1 MRARRATRATSIERI
16 KNTRIHSSR
25 RFRRH
30 RSRKT
35 RFRLDSI
42 VPIRTAYLPSSAD
55 TIETRSIECRGHD
68 AARETRRRRATR
80 GDAPGDGGGRELRGR
95 GHGWRETSTSADA
108 DDDDDDDEEDDD
120 EDDRPLD
127 RPLDRPTGRRAGMG
141 GPPVVPLM
149 GVRTSRLR
157 VRGGGC
163 GRDDPCPS
171 VSPRTRGT
179 YSSPHTRYEHT
190 QRERET
196 YIRHH
201 RVARPNGR
209 NVAPHVD
216 ARARDDDE
224 RGMTRRGPSVDDELG
239 ELRVREANAVTRRIR
254 RETMRS
260 HGIV

>member
-1 MRARRATRATSIERI
+1 MRANPRAMRARRMTRATSIERI
-16 KNTRIHSSR
+16 KNTRMHASR

-35 RFRLDSI
+35 RVRLDSI

-157 VRGGGC
+157 VRVGGV
-163 GRDDPCPS
+163 RS
-171 VSPRTRGT
+171 RRSMFIRL
-179 YSSPHTRYEHT
+179 SSDTRYVLES
-190 QRERET
+190 T
-196 YIRHH
+196 YT
-201 RVARPNGR
+201 V
-209 NVAPHVD
+209 
-216 ARARDDDE
+216 
-224 RGMTRRGPSVDDELG
+224 
-239 ELRVREANAVTRRIR
+239 
-254 RETMRS
+254 
-260 HGIV
+260 

>member
-1 MRARRATRATSIERI
+1 MRARHAARATSIERI
-16 KNTRIHSSR
+16 KNTRIHSRR

-42 VPIRTAYLPSSAD
+42 IPILAAYLPSSAD
-55 TIETRSIECRGHD
+55 TIETIDRMSGND

-108 DDDDDDDEEDDD
+108 DDDDDDEEEEDD

-157 VRGGGC
+157 VRVGGC
-163 GRDDPCPS
+163 GRDDPCPP
-171 VSPRTRGT
+171 VSPRTHDT

-190 QRERET
+190 QRERDIYPPPPRGATERSKFGT
-196 YIRHH
+196 TR
-201 RVARPNGR
+201 RR
-209 NVAPHVD
+209 
-216 ARARDDDE
+216 ARARRRRTRDDA
-224 RGMTRRGPSVDDELG
+224 TRSVG
-239 ELRVREANAVTRRIR
+239 GR
-254 RETMRS
+254 
-260 HGIV
+260 

>member
-1 MRARRATRATSIERI
+1 MRANPRAMRARRATRATSIERI
-16 KNTRIHSSR
+16 KNTRMHASR

-55 TIETRSIECRGHD
+55 TIETRSIECRGND

-80 GDAPGDGGGRELRGR
+80 EDAPGDGGGRELRGR
-95 GHGWRETSTSADA
+95 GHGWRETSTSAD
-108 DDDDDDDEEDDD
+108 DDDDDDDEEEDDD

-163 GRDDPCPS
+163 GRDDPCPP
-171 VSPRTRGT
+171 VSPRTLDT
-179 YSSPHTRYEHT
+179 YSSPHTRYEHI
-190 QRERET
+190 QRERDI

-201 RVARPNGR
+201 RGATERSKCGTTR
-209 NVAPHVD
+209 RR
-216 ARARDDDE
+216 ARARRRRTRDDA
-224 RGMTRRGPSVDDELG
+224 TRSVG
-239 ELRVREANAVTRRIR
+239 GR
-254 RETMRS
+254 
-260 HGIV
+260 